1 MPKLIY
7 WLKLCSLET
16 QFGQC
21 YGEKK
26 KVFEKIVPFSNYIY
40 AHRVHTAGA
49 CQRFGGALGYR
60 NSFEIVWEN

>member
-1 MPKLIY
+1 MLVRDSI
-7 WLKLCSLET
+7 WTVLWR
-16 QFGQC
+16 
-21 YGEKK
+21 KK

-40 AHRVHTAGA
+40 AHRVRAAGA